1 MNEIVDFGKYPN
13 LSLLLWDRSVKILEA
28 GEAFSVLDSRLGKY
42 LNDNSLN
49 ADEVALVESLA
60 DEYGG
65 GICGPVVIGGCD
77 RGLLPS
83 EIIEIIKCH
92 LFLAI
97 KALYE

>member
-28 GEAFSVLDSRLGKY
+28 DDAFSVLDSRLGKY
-42 LNDNSLN
+42 LNENSLN

-65 GICGPVVIGGCD
+65 
-77 RGLLPS
+77 
-83 EIIEIIKCH
+83 
-92 LFLAI
+92 
-97 KALYE
+97 